1 VFLLPQRRL
10 EYLLEA
16 YWPKD
21 MIGHFPTPCVDEL
34 LYSICARF
42 SGRVA
47 YPNAKSVLKELFGA
61 TTATAVIDLPNRL
74 GHLASSLPL
83 GTCLT
88 VNRLIEEHT
97 FFPYFSAFL
106 PPERV
111 KQIRKDMQ
119 ISSGPTIHMRS
130 GAMGSAISMPDRL
143 RFCPACRQ
151 EDEEESREIYWH
163 RLHQLPGVEVCPQ
176 HQVLLENGDAGI
188 RANRKHLL
196 FISAEQATSE
206 VPACR
211 INAWYQDHQVLLKIA
226 RDAAWLLGHLSS
238 GTSLKSLHSRYLNL
252 LIERELATY
261 TYSIH
266 VKKLL
271 KKFNSYYSPDLLK
284 LLHCEL
290 RGSDTEKSNW
300 LLRLARGSKH
310 AMHPLYHLLLM
321 QFLGCTAEEFFQLP
335 EDLNFFGKGPWPC
348 LNPAANHFKEPV
360 IQEYTLSPRLRD
372 NHPIA
377 RFNCECGF
385 AYSRSGP
392 DSPPDDR
399 FRIGK
404 MISFGSVW
412 EAELK
417 GLWKES
423 SLSLSEIG
431 RRLRVD
437 PLTVRRH
444 ATRLKLPFS
453 CSGKRSKPLKRTTR
467 LKSGI
472 LPAAWEKK
480 LGTCRSK
487 WLSTIRQ
494 TPKITMKILR
504 RKLSQEYAW
513 LLQNDSNWLKKHSPQ
528 AQKHVRSTS
537 SVDWKE
543 RDVEYAVTVRDAASR
558 LMSASHRPIQ
568 ITKTSIGRA
577 IGATTLLQQKL
588 DKMPLTAQVLAS
600 LVETREKYAVRR
612 VWWAA
617 DFYCQAYVL
626 PREWQLVMRANVYSL
641 KEDSAVKCAV
651 EEAMNMVRSRLS
663 QIQMV
668 RAPHR
673 ERRCHN
679 AADQTQPLFSQGI
692 F

>member
-1 VFLLPQRRL
+1 MQRQPSGVSPLLCML
-10 EYLLEA
+10 
-16 YWPKD
+16 
-21 MIGHFPTPCVDEL
+21 GFFPTSYPDEL

-42 SGRVA
+42 SDRVS
-47 YPNAKSVLKELFGA
+47 YPNAKSILQELFGA
-61 TTATAVIDLPNRL
+61 PTASAVIDLPNRL
-74 GHLASSLPL
+74 DYLAASLPE
-83 GTCLT
+83 GTSLT
-88 VNRLIEEHT
+88 LDGLILRHT
-97 FFPYFSAFL
+97 LFPFF
-106 PPERV
+106 
-111 KQIRKDMQ
+111 
-119 ISSGPTIHMRS
+119 SSFIQPVLVRQLRTSMESRCGPTAHMRS
-130 GAMGSAISMPDRL
+130 GIMASRISMPAHL
-143 RFCPACRQ
+143 RFCPTCKR
-151 EDEEESREIYWH
+151 EDEAYFRESYWH
-163 RLHQLPGVEVCPQ
+163 RLHQLPGVVVCPS
-176 HQVLLENGDAGI
+176 HQTSLENSSVGFRAG
-188 RANRKHLL
+188 RKHLQ
-196 FISAEQATSE
+196 FISAEQATRAMPVSHVDIE
-206 VPACR
+206 NRDYRA
-211 INAWYQDHQVLLKIA
+211 LLRFA
-226 RDAAWLLGHLSS
+226 RDAEWLLEYPNF
-238 GTSLKSLHSRYLNL
+238 GTSLKSLHSRYLHL
-252 LIERELATY
+252 LIERGLATH
-261 TYSIH
+261 TGSIH

-271 KKFNSYYSPDLLK
+271 EEFNSYFSPALLK

-290 RGSDTEKSNW
+290 RGSDLEKSNW
-300 LLRLARGSKH
+300 LLRLVRGSKH

-335 EDLNFFGKGPWPC
+335 EELNFFGKEPWPC

-392 DSPPDDR
+392 DSSPDDR

-412 EAELK
+412 EAKLK

-423 SLSLSEIG
+423 SFSLSEIG
-431 RRLRVD
+431 RRLGVD

-453 CSGKRSKPLKRTTR
+453 RSGKRSKPLKRATR

-472 LPAAWEKK
+472 LPAVWEKK

-487 WLSTIRQ
+487 WLSAIRQ

-504 RKLSQEYAW
+504 RKLSQDYAW
-513 LLQNDSNWLKKHSPQ
+513 LLQNDSDWLKKHSPQ
-528 AQKHVRSTS
+528 AQKRVHSTS

-543 RDVEYAVTVRDAASR
+543 RDVEYAGTVRDAASR

-600 LVETREKYAVRR
+600 VIETREKYAVRR

-651 EEAMNMVRSRLS
+651 EEAMNILRSRLS

-668 RAPHR
+668 RA
-673 ERRCHN
+673 
-679 AADQTQPLFSQGI
+679 AS
-692 F
+692 